1 MPGFLKSIVGSFTDP
16 VFLTV
21 IVASVN
27 TAPLGARTF
36 EIIFVPFFRIGSVT
50 DRFLL
55 LFTVREA
62 FFAGAENVVRLTLEV
77 VVVKKLLALGVNPL
91 ADDFGEGEDPLDG
104 ETTGRGD
111 GERDGRSGVLSA
123 GIKVEGEGDAV
134 GAGLSVLGGDGM
146 TAGGAAPPPPPN
158 PPPPDEPPPD
168 EPPPDEPPPDEPP
181 PEVGADV
188 ISIGEVGCAEA
199 DGEAEASG
207 DTFSEERIVTSSDA
221 TDVEPAVLT
230 AVTAFT

>member
-21 IVASVN
+21 IVARVN
-27 TAPLGARTF
+27 TAPFGVRTF
-36 EIIFVPFFRIGSVT
+36 EIIFVPFFRVGSVT
-50 DRFLL
+50 DRFLV

-62 FFAGAENVVRLTLEV
+62 FFAGAKNEVRFTLEV
-77 VVVKKLLALGVNPL
+77 VVLIKLFVFWACAL
-91 ADDFGEGEDPLDG
+91 ADDFGEAEAPLDG
-104 ETTGRGD
+104 ETIGLGD
-111 GERDGRSGVLSA
+111 GESDGCRGVLSA

-146 TAGGAAPPPPPN
+146 TAGGAAPPPPN
-158 PPPPDEPPPD
+158 PPPPD

>member
-1 MPGFLKSIVGSFTDP
+1 M
-16 VFLTV
+16 
-21 IVASVN
+21 VARVN
-27 TAPLGARTF
+27 TAPFGVRTF
-36 EIIFVPFFRIGSVT
+36 EIIFVPFFRVGSVT

-168 EPPPDEPPPDEPP
+168 EPPP
-181 PEVGADV
+181 EVGADV

>member
-1 MPGFLKSIVGSFTDP
+1 M
-16 VFLTV
+16 
-21 IVASVN
+21 N
-27 TAPLGARTF
+27 TAPFGVRTF
-36 EIIFVPFFRIGSVT
+36 EIIFVPFFRVGSVT
-50 DRFLL
+50 DRFLV

-62 FFAGAENVVRLTLEV
+62 FFAGAENEVRFTLEV
-77 VVVKKLLALGVNPL
+77 VVLIKLFVFWACAL
-91 ADDFGEGEDPLDG
+91 ADDFEEAEAPLDG
-104 ETTGRGD
+104 ETIGLGD
-111 GERDGRSGVLSA
+111 GESDGCRGVLSA

-168 EPPPDEPPPDEPP
+168 EPPPDEPPPV
-181 PEVGADV
+181 VGADV

>member
-1 MPGFLKSIVGSFTDP
+1 
-16 VFLTV
+16 LTV
-21 IVASVN
+21 IVARVN
-27 TAPLGARTF
+27 TAPFGVRTF
-36 EIIFVPFFRIGSVT
+36 EIIFVPFFRVGSVT
-50 DRFLL
+50 DRFLV

-91 ADDFGEGEDPLDG
+91 ADDFGEAEAPLDG
-104 ETTGRGD
+104 ETIGLGD
-111 GERDGRSGVLSA
+111 GESDGCRGVLSA

-158 PPPPDEPPPD
+158 PPPPD

>member
-1 MPGFLKSIVGSFTDP
+1 M
-16 VFLTV
+16 
-21 IVASVN
+21 N
-27 TAPLGARTF
+27 TAPFGVRTF
-36 EIIFVPFFRIGSVT
+36 EIIFVPFFRVGSVT
-50 DRFLL
+50 DRFLV

-168 EPPPDEPPPDEPP
+168 EPPP
-181 PEVGADV
+181 EVGADV

>member
-1 MPGFLKSIVGSFTDP
+1 
-16 VFLTV
+16 LTA
-21 IVASVN
+21 IVARVN
-27 TAPLGARTF
+27 TAPFGVRTF
-36 EIIFVPFFRIGSVT
+36 EIIFVPFFRVGSVT
-50 DRFLL
+50 DRFLV

-62 FFAGAENVVRLTLEV
+62 FFAGAENEVRFTLEV
-77 VVVKKLLALGVNPL
+77 VVLIKLFVFWACAL
-91 ADDFGEGEDPLDG
+91 ADDFEEAEAPLDG
-104 ETTGRGD
+104 ETIGLGD
-111 GERDGRSGVLSA
+111 GESDGCRGVLSA

-146 TAGGAAPPPPPN
+146 TAGGAAPPPTPN
-158 PPPPDEPPPD
+158 PPPPDEPPPV
-168 EPPPDEPPPDEPP
+168 
-181 PEVGADV
+181 VGADV

>member
-1 MPGFLKSIVGSFTDP
+1 M
-16 VFLTV
+16 

-168 EPPPDEPPPDEPP
+168 EPPP
-181 PEVGADV
+181 EVGADV

>member
-1 MPGFLKSIVGSFTDP
+1 
-16 VFLTV
+16 LTV
-21 IVASVN
+21 IVARVN
-27 TAPLGARTF
+27 TAPFGVSTF
-36 EIIFVPFFRIGSVT
+36 EIIFVPFFRVGSVT
-50 DRFLL
+50 DRFLV

-62 FFAGAENVVRLTLEV
+62 FFAGAENVVRFTLEV

-146 TAGGAAPPPPPN
+146 TAGGAAPPPPP
-158 PPPPDEPPPD
+158 DEPPPD

>member
-168 EPPPDEPPPDEPP
+168 EPPP
-181 PEVGADV
+181 EVGADV

-221 TDVEPAVLT
+221 TDVEPVVLT

>member
-1 MPGFLKSIVGSFTDP
+1 M
-16 VFLTV
+16 
-21 IVASVN
+21 N
-27 TAPLGARTF
+27 TAPFGVSTF
-36 EIIFVPFFRIGSVT
+36 EIIFVPFFRVGSVT
-50 DRFLL
+50 DRFLV

-146 TAGGAAPPPPPN
+146 TAGGAAPPPPP
-158 PPPPDEPPPD
+158 
-168 EPPPDEPPPDEPP
+168 DEPPPDEPP

>member
-168 EPPPDEPPPDEPP
+168 EPPP
-181 PEVGADV
+181 EVGADV

>member
-27 TAPLGARTF
+27 TPPLGARTF
-36 EIIFVPFFRIGSVT
+36 EIIFVPFFRTGSVT
-50 DRFLL
+50 DRLLL

-168 EPPPDEPPPDEPP
+168 EPPP
-181 PEVGADV
+181 EVGADV

>member
-91 ADDFGEGEDPLDG
+91 ADDFEEGEDPLDG

-168 EPPPDEPPPDEPP
+168 EPPP
-181 PEVGADV
+181 EVGADV

>member
-1 MPGFLKSIVGSFTDP
+1 M
-16 VFLTV
+16 
-21 IVASVN
+21 VARVN
-27 TAPLGARTF
+27 TAPFGVRTF
-36 EIIFVPFFRIGSVT
+36 EIIFVPFFRVGSVT
-50 DRFLL
+50 DRFLV

-158 PPPPDEPPPD
+158 PPPPDEPPP
-168 EPPPDEPPPDEPP
+168 
-181 PEVGADV
+181 EVGADV

>member
-168 EPPPDEPPPDEPP
+168 EPPP
-181 PEVGADV
+181 EVGADV

-230 AVTAFT
+230 PVTAFT

>member
-158 PPPPDEPPPD
+158 PPPPDEPPP
-168 EPPPDEPPPDEPP
+168 
-181 PEVGADV
+181 EVGADV